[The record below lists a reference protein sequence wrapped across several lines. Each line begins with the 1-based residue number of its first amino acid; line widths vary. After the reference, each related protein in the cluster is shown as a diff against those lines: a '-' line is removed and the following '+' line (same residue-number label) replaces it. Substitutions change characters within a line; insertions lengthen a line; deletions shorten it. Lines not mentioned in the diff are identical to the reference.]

1 MLGEKSATPSIGI
14 SGVRNRPASE
24 GSGPTCPPA
33 RPAVLVAGADGTPP
47 GEPGRAP
54 RPLDGM
60 GGSCEGMT
68 TAGRAVGWGSGP
80 SSWQK
85 CWCHKTALMLPPL
98 CPSQP
103 FKPHLEG
110 SSGRRGCCWAAGRGQ
125 PVHDSVQ
132 LGRGGWLLAAAGAA
146 AAAAG
151 PAALLRVKQHPM
163 LDRLLQGGR
172 RGGEGRRR
180 SCTDSRHGS
189 MDCAS
194 RRQMGGWVVAEDEG
208 AAVRMNSAWS
218 TAMQDTLK
226 KGVLLCK
233 PSTVPF
239 QVSPAAAQPQGQKQR
254 VTPGRQSPW
263 GRL

>member
-1 MLGEKSATPSIGI
+1 
-14 SGVRNRPASE
+14 
-24 GSGPTCPPA
+24 
-33 RPAVLVAGADGTPP
+33 
-47 GEPGRAP
+47 
-54 RPLDGM
+54 M

-80 SSWQK
+80 SSWHT

-180 SCTDSRHGS
+180 SCKDSRHGS

-208 AAVRMNSAWS
+208 ATVRIERRLVNSHAGHIKKRCFALQAIHGTLSGQPSSS
-218 TAMQDTLK
+218 TTPGAKATRHTWVEPMGPALMGLNTRWVAGMRLLLC
-226 KGVLLCK
+226 GPMPVLLA
-233 PSTVPF
+233 SGV
-239 QVSPAAAQPQGQKQR
+239 A
-254 VTPGRQSPW
+254 
-263 GRL
+263 RLLGADTMGMTACCPRGGK